1 MLTQLTNLD
10 LTNNDISGSG
20 NLSENIFIEITNNIF
35 SDRGTLWD
43 ATDQFFTKISENDL
57 DIFCI
62 DLH

>member
-43 ATDQFFTKISENDL
+43 ATDQFFTKISKL
-57 DIFCI
+57 MI
-62 DLH
+62 